1 MGHFTVKSKQSLDA
15 MEVGAKIEESDYATL
30 TPDGTFVQLQY
41 HEDDDISEKY
51 KVKPGIWS
59 ITVRSQQLAL
69 EPTSFVTDE
78 ILDSFV
84 STKEITTKIDMF
96 FKNIHVYK
104 KFGFEI
110 PKRGMLLYG
119 PAGSGKSSSIV
130 KITQTYND
138 GKTAIV
144 VWATD
149 KFESY
154 KVKDFIKTFEYH
166 GVERIILIAEDIGGV
181 ELNERRHPSDPALLS
196 LLDNKEKTFK
206 IPVFILAT
214 TNFPEVFMG
223 NIANRPDRFDDKIQ
237 VGFPGPQS
245 REDLLKFF
253 AKDPVSQEVIDM
265 IRDRK
270 CEEFSPAHL
279 KEVVI
284 RSAIHEKSQE
294 EVIDEIQKE
303 IKKYKKGFEDK
314 NSTMGISID

>member
-1 MGHFTVKSKQSLDA
+1 MGHFTVKSKCKLA
-15 MEVGAKIEESDYATL
+15 ELEVNSVISESDYATL
-30 TPDGTFVQLQY
+30 SNDGTFVQLEY

-59 ITVRSQQLAL
+59 ISVRSQQLIL

-119 PAGSGKSSSIV
+119 PAGSGKSTSIV

-154 KVKDFIKTFEYH
+154 KVKDFIKTFEYV

-181 ELNERRHPSDPALLS
+181 EMDQRRHPSDPALLS

-237 VGFPGPQS
+237 VGFPGPQY
-245 REDLLKFF
+245 REELFKFF
-253 AKDPVSQEVIDM
+253 AKEEVSEETLEM
-265 IRDRK
+265 IRNKK

-279 KEVVI
+279 REVVI
-284 RSAIHEKSQE
+284 RAAIHEKTHP
-294 EVIDEIQKE
+294 EVILEIQKE
-303 IKKYKKGFEDK
+303 IAKYKKGFEDREAR
-314 NSTMGISID
+314 MGISLD